1 MRMETEKVRD
11 YLKRAD
17 LYTYMGRIDKIVGTT
32 VEATGPECRIGD
44 VCTIEVAGSSR

>member
-17 LYTYMGRIDKIVGTT
+17 LYTYMGRIDKIVGTRWKPQGRNA
-32 VEATGPECRIGD
+32 VSVMYVR
-44 VCTIEVAGSSR
+44 